1 MKQNYQKELEKKIQ
15 KLQMEQ
21 KVPTLLLHACCA
33 PCSSYVLE
41 YLAEYFHITVFF
53 YNPNITEAAEY
64 HKRVEEEKRLI
75 RELPVKYPV
84 AFIEGAYEP
93 ERFVAEVKGLEQVPE
108 GGARCEKCFA
118 LRLAETAKLA
128 QEKAFDYF
136 TTSLTI
142 SPLKNAAL
150 LNEAGEAAAAEY
162 CHGTT
167 AFLNSD
173 FKKKNGYKRSVELS
187 EIYGLYRQDYCG
199 CVYSKLQ
206 REQEKRAKAQEEAEN
221 AAK

>member
-84 AFIEGAYEP
+84 SFIEGAYEP
-93 ERFVAEVKGLEQVPE
+93 ERFVAEVKGLEQVSE
-108 GGARCEKCFA
+108 GGERCEKCFA

-128 QEKAFDYF
+128 QEKEFDYF

-150 LNEAGEAAAAEY
+150 LNEVGEAAAAEY

-167 AFLNSD
+167 GFLNSD

-206 REQEKRAKAQEEAEN
+206 REQEKRAKAQEES
-221 AAK
+221 

>member
-15 KLQMEQ
+15 KLQTEQ
-21 KVPTLLLHACCA
+21 KVPSLLLHACCA

-53 YNPNITEAAEY
+53 YNPNITDAAEY

-75 RELPVKYPV
+75 RE
-84 AFIEGAYEP
+84 
-93 ERFVAEVKGLEQVPE
+93 RFVAEVKGLEHVPE
-108 GGARCEKCFA
+108 GGIRCEKCFV
-118 LRLAETAKLA
+118 LRLSETAKLA
-128 QEKAFDYF
+128 QAHGFDYF

-142 SPLKNAAL
+142 SPLKNATL
-150 LNEAGEAAAAEY
+150 LNEVGEAVAAEY
-162 CHGTT
+162 CHGAT

-187 EIYGLYRQDYCG
+187 ELYGLYRQDYCG

-206 REQEKRAKAQEEAEN
+206 REQEKRAKAQEES
-221 AAK
+221 

>member
-53 YNPNITEAAEY
+53 YNPNITDAAEY
-64 HKRVEEEKRLI
+64 YKRVEEEKRLI
-75 RELPVKYPV
+75 QELPVKYPV
-84 AFIEGAYEP
+84 SFIEGTYEP
-93 ERFVAEVKGLEQVPE
+93 ERFVAKVKGLEHVPE

-128 QEKAFDYF
+128 QEETFDYF

-150 LNEAGEAAAAEY
+150 LNEVGEAMAAEY
-162 CHGTT
+162 CHEDT

-206 REQEKRAKAQEEAEN
+206 REQEKRAKVQEET
-221 AAK
+221 

>member
-1 MKQNYQKELEKKIQ
+1 M
-15 KLQMEQ
+15 
-21 KVPTLLLHACCA
+21 
-33 PCSSYVLE
+33 S
-41 YLAEYFHITVFF
+41 FF
-53 YNPNITEAAEY
+53 
-64 HKRVEEEKRLI
+64 
-75 RELPVKYPV
+75 
-84 AFIEGAYEP
+84 EGAYEP
-93 ERFVAEVKGLEQVPE
+93 ERFVAEVKGLEQVSE
-108 GGARCEKCFA
+108 GGERCEKCFA

-128 QEKAFDYF
+128 QEKEFDYF

-150 LNEAGEAAAAEY
+150 LNEVGEAAAAEY

-167 AFLNSD
+167 GFLNSD

-206 REQEKRAKAQEEAEN
+206 REQEKRAKVQEET
-221 AAK
+221 

>member
-15 KLQMEQ
+15 KLQVEQ

-53 YNPNITEAAEY
+53 YNPNITDATEY

-75 RELPVKYPV
+75 LELPVKYPV
-84 AFIEGAYEP
+84 SFVEGAYEP
-93 ERFVAEVKGLEQVPE
+93 ERFVAEVKGLEHVLE

-128 QEKAFDYF
+128 QERSFDYF

-150 LNEAGEAAAAEY
+150 LNEVGEAAAAEY
-162 CHGTT
+162 CQGTT

-199 CVYSKLQ
+199 CVYSKMQ

-221 AAK
+221 AEK